1 MMETDSRYSLFEISR
16 PHKTQP
22 SLGIDERV
30 QWLCTTTSIV
40 PLHYVVM
47 VGMTNYHYVQL

>member
-1 MMETDSRYSLFEISR
+1 METDSRYSLFEISR